1 MEHIHIGHIFLAFK
15 AAVALFVVVVR
26 WRMNKEGALHETVY
40 RVHEPQEA

>member
-26 WRMNKEGALHETVY
+26 CMNKATKASPRDVHTGA
-40 RVHEPQEA
+40 